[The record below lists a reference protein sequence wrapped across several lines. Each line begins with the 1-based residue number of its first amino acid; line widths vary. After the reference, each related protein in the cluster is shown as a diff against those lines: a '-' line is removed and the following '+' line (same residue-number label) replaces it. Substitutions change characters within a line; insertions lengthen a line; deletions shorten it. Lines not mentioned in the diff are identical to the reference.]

1 MQHSMRYALTV
12 VLVGLWQI
20 TISQRVAAQYP
31 NIADYPPEFSA
42 EVITSS
48 SNGSPTSIMK
58 VYKKGDNIRVETLSD
73 PNPHIFIASKEA
85 NKTWTIFPDKTMYS
99 ESEWTPETM
108 EASLDPSLTSTHNL
122 AHVKVGTEL
131 LAGHLCDKY
140 AMTYILNS
148 QPRTYGTSWI
158 DQKTNLPVKI
168 LTTEYTTEV
177 TTEMKNVIIGPQDLK
192 LFILPSGLHKIW
204 AGP

>member
-1 MQHSMRYALTV
+1 MRYALTG

-20 TISQRVAAQYP
+20 SICQGAAAQYP

-42 EVITSS
+42 EVITSF
-48 SNGSPTSIMK
+48 SNGSPTSIIK
-58 VYKKGDNIRVETLSD
+58 VYKKGDNIRVETISD
-73 PNPHIFIASKEA
+73 RNPQIFIASKEA
-85 NKTWTIFPDKTMYS
+85 NKTWTIFPDEKMYNEIQWS
-99 ESEWTPETM
+99 PNTI

-122 AHVKVGTEL
+122 TYVKVGTEI

-140 AMTYILNS
+140 EMTYILNN

-168 LTTEYTTEV
+168 VTTDYTTEV
-177 TTEMKNVIIGPQDLK
+177 TTEMKNVIIGSQDSK